1 MLTIALMTLLAMMT
15 IALLVMKWA
24 HIALTMA
31 ALIAAHQFLKGLTTT
46 SLHENNCAPIAL
58 CISLD
63 IHQMSKRTFF
73 PFFSFLVASG
83 MMMLSQRLACW
94 LATGI
99 TSRDGELRWFEDV
112 AWDALRQKA
121 QDTITI
127 DKKRKIHCH
136 LLCGHEDWPSESALM
151 LELRTAKD
159 CWNAFSKMDCYVW
172 LQLSWTWQLFM
183 SCSTVT
189 ISFRCSQQQGSGAD
203 GAAWALQEIV
213 GIDKAQPRTWLN
225 NLPHCGHWSQVKVVA
240 STDRALA
247 PLKFLLR
254 NTAPKTLLV
263 LLYFHKDIN
272 ICL

>member
-73 PFFSFLVASG
+73 PFLSLQVWWCFPKGSLADSPPESPPG
-83 MMMLSQRLACW
+83 MGS
-94 LATGI
+94 
-99 TSRDGELRWFEDV
+99 
-112 AWDALRQKA
+112 WDDSKMWHETLWDKRHKIQY
-121 QDTITI
+121 TI

-213 GIDKAQPRTWLN
+213 GIDKAQPRSDMTQQFATLWSLVSGESGGFHWQGFSSTEIP
-225 NLPHCGHWSQVKVVA
+225 LAEHCTQNAACPPVFS
-240 STDRALA
+240 
-247 PLKFLLR
+247 
-254 NTAPKTLLV
+254 
-263 LLYFHKDIN
+263 
-272 ICL
+272 